1 MIETILVPTDG
12 SEHARK
18 AVGFAADLAEKYGA
32 RLLLLHVMLQ
42 EPVSDDMLR
51 WARVE
56 HLVEDEPGGDGAMA
70 TGYGRFGQLLSEAPR
85 VPSTRVLTALGEAVL
100 DHANRVAR
108 DSGATQVEEMMLPGD
123 ATQTILKVARDKNVD
138 LIVMGSRGLSDFRGL
153 LQGSVS
159 HKVSGMA
166 PCTVITVR

>member
-32 RLLLLHVMLQ
+32 RLLLLHVLLQ
-42 EPVSDDMLR
+42 EPVSDEMLR

-56 HLVEDEPGGDGAMA
+56 HLVEEGPGGDGAMA
-70 TGYGRFGQLLSEAPR
+70 TGYGRFGQLLSRAPR
-85 VPSTRVLTALGEAVL
+85 VPSTRVLSALGEAIL
-100 DHANRVAR
+100 DHAGRVAR
-108 DSGATQVEEMMLPGD
+108 DGGARQVEEMMLPGD
-123 ATQTILKVARDKNVD
+123 APQTILKVAREKKAD

-159 HKVSGMA
+159 HKVSSMA